1 MKREKTQIHYAWKIM
16 IALIFLKIGEGAI
29 NCNLSN
35 FITPVVEEFQ
45 CKVSTFTLSMSIN
58 AIGMAL
64 FYVTAAKTITTT
76 RRVGLVL
83 GIATLCECIGVALMS
98 TYKTVYL
105 FYISGAI
112 IGISGAFTGFV
123 VTPILINMWFK
134 KKAATVLGVVIAAGS
149 AATML
154 FQMLSATFITS
165 FGWRA
170 AYLMLAG
177 IAFVLMV
184 PMMFLIMK
192 SPEEVGCKP
201 YGDEEEPEEKSPQS
215 PQRSL
220 SGMTRDQ
227 AFRSPAF
234 WLAWLCCVLISY
246 GCGVPYYVA
255 NYATMELGKTISFG
269 AACTVC
275 VNIGTIL
282 GSLLLGQVNDR
293 FGVKS
298 GLCVG
303 AGLSVLAFAML
314 LLSNSQTALLILAGS
329 ALSGVSTC
337 MYSVQAPLLAQEI
350 VGQREYSSIW
360 SVMMIANSL
369 IGGGLNFTIGYFYDY
384 GGTYKGAYMT
394 AMGMFLATILI
405 GLAATNMVRRQRA
418 AAVA

>member
-35 FITPVVEEFQ
+35 FITPVVEEFH
-45 CKVSTFTLSMSIN
+45 CKVSEFALSMSIN

-64 FYVTAAKTITTT
+64 FYVTAAKTITTKK
-76 RRVGLVL
+76 VGLVL

-165 FGWRA
+165 FGWRV

-201 YGDEEEPEEKSPQS
+201 YGDEEQTEEKNLQS
-215 PQRSL
+215 PQNAV
-220 SGMTRDQ
+220 SGMTRTQ
-227 AFRSPAF
+227 AFRAPAF

-303 AGLSVLAFAML
+303 AGLSVLAFTML
-314 LLSNSQTALLILAGS
+314 LLSGSQTALLILAGS

-350 VGQREYSSIW
+350 VGQRDYSSIW

-394 AMGMFLATILI
+394 SMGMFLATIVI
-405 GLAATNMVRRQRA
+405 GLIATNMVRRQRA
-418 AAVA
+418 AAAA

>member
-1 MKREKTQIHYAWKIM
+1 MNQEKSRMHYAWKIM

-35 FITPVVEEFQ
+35 FITPVVAEFH
-45 CKVSTFTLSMSIN
+45 CKVSDFALTMSIN

-64 FYVTAAKTITTT
+64 FYVTAAKTITTKK
-76 RRVGLVL
+76 VGLVL
-83 GIATLCECIGVALMS
+83 GIATLCECIGMALMS
-98 TYKTVYL
+98 TYKAVYL

-165 FGWRA
+165 FGWRT
-170 AYLMLAG
+170 AYLVLSG

-184 PMMFLIMK
+184 PMMFFIMK
-192 SPEEVGCKP
+192 TPEEVGCKP
-201 YGDEEEPEEKSPQS
+201 YGDDGAPERQCIENTQNTVT
-215 PQRSL
+215 
-220 SGMTRDQ
+220 GMTRSQ
-227 AFRSPAF
+227 AFRAPAF

-269 AACTVC
+269 ATCTVC
-275 VNIGTIL
+275 VNVGTIL

-298 GLCVG
+298 GLCFG
-303 AGLSVLAFAML
+303 AGISVLAFAML
-314 LLSNSQTALLILAGS
+314 LFSNSQLIWLILAGS

-350 VGQREYSSIW
+350 VGQRDYSSIW

-384 GGTYKGAYMT
+384 GGTYKGAFMT
-394 AMGMFLATILI
+394 SMAMFLAAIMI
-405 GLAATNMVRRQRA
+405 GLVATNMVRKKRTAIA
-418 AAVA
+418 A

>member
-1 MKREKTQIHYAWKIM
+1 MKSKQAKIHYAWKIM

-35 FITPVVEEFQ
+35 FITPVVAEFG
-45 CKVSTFTLSMSIN
+45 CKVSEFALSMSIN

-64 FYVTAAKTITTT
+64 FYVTAAKTITTKK
-76 RRVGLVL
+76 VGLVL

-98 TYKTVYL
+98 TYKTVYF

-123 VTPILINMWFK
+123 VTPILIRMWFK
-134 KKAATVLGVVIAAGS
+134 KRAATVLGVVIAAGS
-149 AATML
+149 AAGMI
-154 FQMLSATFITS
+154 FQMLSANFITS
-165 FGWRA
+165 FGWRI
-170 AYLMLAG
+170 AYLLLAG

-184 PMMFLIMK
+184 PVMFLVMK
-192 SPEEVGCKP
+192 TPEEVGCEP
-201 YGDEEEPEEKSPQS
+201 YGAGEEVPEGEAQKPGNT
-215 PQRSL
+215 L
-220 SGMTRDQ
+220 NGMSRKQ
-227 AFRSPAF
+227 AFASPAF

-255 NYATMELGKTISFG
+255 NYATMELGKIISFG
-269 AACTVC
+269 ATCTVC
-275 VNIGTIL
+275 VNIGTIV

-303 AGLSVLAFAML
+303 AGISVLAFGL
-314 LLSNSQTALLILAGS
+314 LLVSNAQTMLLILAGS
-329 ALSGVSTC
+329 ALSGVSSC

-350 VGQREYSSIW
+350 VGERDYSSIW

-384 GGTYKGAYMT
+384 GGTYKGAFMT
-394 AMGMFLATILI
+394 SMGMFVATIAIGLLAT
-405 GLAATNMVRRQRA
+405 GMVRKQRA
-418 AAVA
+418 AVA

>member
-1 MKREKTQIHYAWKIM
+1 M

-35 FITPVVEEFQ
+35 FITPVVAEFG
-45 CKVSTFTLSMSIN
+45 CKVSEFALSMSIN

-64 FYVTAAKTITTT
+64 FYVTAAKTITTKK
-76 RRVGLVL
+76 VGLVL

-123 VTPILINMWFK
+123 VTPILIRMWFK
-134 KKAATVLGVVIAAGS
+134 KKAATVLGIVIAAGS
-149 AATML
+149 AAGML
-154 FQMLSATFITS
+154 FQMLSANFITS
-165 FGWRA
+165 FGWRT
-170 AYLMLAG
+170 AYLLLAG
-177 IAFVLMV
+177 IAFILMV
-184 PMMFLIMK
+184 PVMFLVMK
-192 SPEEVGCKP
+192 TPEEVGCEP
-201 YGDEEEPEEKSPQS
+201 YGAEEEVHEGEVQK
-215 PQRSL
+215 L
-220 SGMTRDQ
+220 GNTLNGMNRKQ
-227 AFRSPAF
+227 AFASPAF
-234 WLAWLCCVLISY
+234 WLTWLSCVLISY

-269 AACTVC
+269 ATCTVC
-275 VNIGTIL
+275 VNIGTIV

-303 AGLSVLAFAML
+303 AGISVLAFGIL
-314 LLSNSQTALLILAGS
+314 LASNAQTVLLILVGS
-329 ALSGVSTC
+329 ALSGVSSC

-350 VGQREYSSIW
+350 VGERDYSSIW

-384 GGTYKGAYMT
+384 GGTYKGAFMT
-394 AMGMFLATILI
+394 SMGMFIATIAIGLLAT
-405 GLAATNMVRRQRA
+405 GMVRKQRA
-418 AAVA
+418 AMA